1 MRSSLIP
8 TAQKIDMGAESAL
21 PNRHH
26 HPLRTTLI
34 AAVLAGLIGGVWYWS
49 NHHAQPAA
57 VSGSGRGDMRGAGG
71 NRPQPVSVAEVRITD
86 IRVWLNAL
94 GTVTPR
100 NLVTVHTKVDGT
112 LLKVNFREGQMVK
125 AGDLLAE
132 IDPRPFQILLDQAKG
147 QLNRDIALLDNA
159 RIDLARYKGL
169 LAKDAIAGQ
178 QVDTQDALVR
188 QYQGTVESDR
198 GQIDNARLQLEW
210 TRVTAPSSG
219 RIGLRQVDP
228 GNQVH
233 ASDVNGLASIAQLQ
247 PITVLFSVPEA
258 NLPAIN
264 RRLAVREAIP
274 VEAWD
279 REHKNRLADGR
290 LLTTDNQIDP
300 TTGTIKIRAEF
311 PNRDNALFPNQF
323 VNIRLLLD
331 TLPQVVAV
339 PGAAIQRGDKG
350 SFVYRLDSRGTVAM
364 LPVTPGAVDGDWV
377 AVTGEVK
384 AGDKVVTDGVD
395 KLRDGARAEIIV
407 PRAKGGEGG
416 GKGGQGTTSG
426 KPGRDWSARQHGSGK
441 AE

>member
-1 MRSSLIP
+1 MRSSFIP
-8 TAQKIDMGAESAL
+8 TAQKIDMGNESAFS
-21 PNRHH
+21 NRHR
-26 HPLRTTLI
+26 HPFRTALI

-49 NHHAQPAA
+49 NHHAQSAP
-57 VSGSGRGDMRGAGG
+57 VSGSGPGNMKGAGG
-71 NRPQPVSVAEVRITD
+71 NRPQPVSVAEVRTTD

-100 NLVTVHTKVDGT
+100 NLVTVRTKVDGT
-112 LLKVNFREGQMVK
+112 VLKVNFREGQMVE

-132 IDPRPFQILLDQAKG
+132 IDPRPFQIQYDQAKG
-147 QLNRDIALLDNA
+147 QLTRDIALLDNA

-169 LAKDAIAGQ
+169 LAKDAIASQ

-188 QYQGTVESDR
+188 QYQGIVESDR
-198 GQIDNARLQLEW
+198 GQIDNAKLQLEW

-233 ASDVNGLASIAQLQ
+233 ASDANGLASIAQLQ
-247 PITVLFSVPEA
+247 PITVLFSAPEA

-264 RRLAVREAIP
+264 RRLATREAIP

-279 REHKNRLADGR
+279 REQKNRLADGR

-311 PNRDNALFPNQF
+311 ANRDHTLFPNQF
-323 VNIRLLLD
+323 VNVRLLLD
-331 TLPQVVAV
+331 TLPQVKAV
-339 PGAAIQRGDKG
+339 PAAAIQRGDKG
-350 SFVYRLDSRGTVAM
+350 TFVYRLDASGTVAM

-377 AVTGEVK
+377 AVTGEIK

-395 KLRDGARAEIIV
+395 KLRDGAKAEAIV
-407 PRAKGGEGG
+407 PGAKSDKGGKRGG
-416 GKGGQGTTSG
+416 NGAKQ
-426 KPGRDWSARQHGSGK
+426 RQ
-441 AE
+441 E

>member
-1 MRSSLIP
+1 
-8 TAQKIDMGAESAL
+8 MGTESAPSL
-21 PNRHH
+21 RHR
-26 HPLRTTLI
+26 HPVRTFLI
-34 AAVLAGLIGGVWYWS
+34 AVVLAGLIGGVWYWS
-49 NHHAQPAA
+49 YYHAQPA
-57 VSGSGRGDMRGAGG
+57 GKGDMKGAGSS
-71 NRPQPVSVAEVRITD
+71 RPQPVSLTEIRKTD

-100 NLVTVHTKVDGT
+100 NLVTVHAKVDGT

-132 IDPRPFQILLDQAKG
+132 IDPRPFQIQLDQAKG
-147 QLNRDIALLDNA
+147 QLTRDTALLDNA

-198 GQIDNARLQLEW
+198 GLIANAKLQLEW
-210 TRVTAPSSG
+210 TRVTAPTSG

-233 ASDVNGLASIAQLQ
+233 TSDANGLATIAQLQ
-247 PITVLFSVPEA
+247 PITVLFTAPEA

-264 RRLAVREAIP
+264 RRMAARESIS

-279 REHKNRLADGR
+279 REQKNRLAEGH

-311 PNRDNALFPNQF
+311 ANRDTTLFPNQF

-331 TLPQVVAV
+331 TLTQVKAIPV
-339 PGAAIQRGDKG
+339 AAIQRGDKG
-350 SFVYRLDSRGTVAM
+350 TYVYRLDASGTVAM

-377 AVTGEVK
+377 AVTGDIQP
-384 AGDKVVTDGVD
+384 GDKVVIDGVD
-395 KLRDGARAEIIV
+395 RLRNGAKAEAIVTGAKAGKADG
-407 PRAKGGEGG
+407 K
-416 GKGGQGTTSG
+416 GKGGKPVSG
-426 KPGRDWSARQHGSGK
+426 SKRKPSADRGNAG
-441 AE
+441 

>member
-1 MRSSLIP
+1 MATETHSS
-8 TAQKIDMGAESAL
+8 Q
-21 PNRHH
+21 RHR
-26 HPLRTTLI
+26 HPLR
-34 AAVLAGLIGGVWYWS
+34 AVLIGAVLVSLIGGVWYWS
-49 NHHAQPAA
+49 THHAQA
-57 VSGSGRGDMRGAGG
+57 VSASGSRRGELKSGS
-71 NRPQPVSVAEVRITD
+71 RPQPVSVAGARVTD

-112 LLKVNFREGQMVK
+112 LLKVNFREGQMIK

-132 IDPRPFQILLDQAKG
+132 IDPRPFQILLNQTRG
-147 QLNRDIALLDNA
+147 QLTRDLALLDNA

-169 LAKDAIAGQ
+169 LAKDAIASQ

-188 QYQGTVESDR
+188 QYQGTVETDR
-198 GQIDNARLQLEW
+198 GQIDNAQLQLEW
-210 TRVTAPSSG
+210 TRVTAPTSG
-219 RIGLRQVDP
+219 RIGLRQIDP

-233 ASDVNGLASIAQLQ
+233 ANDANGLASIAQLQ

-264 RRLAVREAIP
+264 RRLAMRQAIP

-279 REHKNRLADGR
+279 REQKHRLADGH

-300 TTGTIKIRAEF
+300 ATGTIKIRAEF
-311 PNRDNALFPNQF
+311 ANRDTTLFPNQF

-339 PGAAIQRGDKG
+339 PVAAIQRGDKG
-350 SFVYRLDSRGTVAM
+350 SFVYRLDANGTVAM

-377 AVTGEVK
+377 AVTGALK

-407 PRAKGGEGG
+407 PGARESNRTPATRQNPD
-416 GKGGQGTTSG
+416 GKDTRGRRS
-426 KPGRDWSARQHGSGK
+426 KPADAVGPAS
-441 AE
+441 

>member
-1 MRSSLIP
+1 
-8 TAQKIDMGAESAL
+8 MGSESAL
-21 PNRHH
+21 PNRHR

-34 AAVLAGLIGGVWYWS
+34 AVALAGLIGGVWYWS
-49 NHHAQPAA
+49 NHRAQTTAS
-57 VSGSGRGDMRGAGG
+57 SGSGKDGMKAAGG
-71 NRPQPVSVAEVRITD
+71 NRPQPVSVAEARKTN

-132 IDPRPFQILLDQAKG
+132 IDPRPFRIQLDQAKG
-147 QLNRDIALLDNA
+147 QLTRDTALLDNA

-188 QYQGTVESDR
+188 QYQGTVETDR
-198 GQIDNARLQLEW
+198 GLIANAQLQLEW
-210 TRVTAPSSG
+210 TRVTAPTSG
-219 RIGLRQVDP
+219 RIGLRQIDP

-233 ASDVNGLASIAQLQ
+233 ASDANGLASIAQLQ
-247 PITVLFSVPEA
+247 PITVLFSAPEA

-264 RRLAVREAIP
+264 RRIAAHAAIP

-279 REHKNRLADGR
+279 REQKNRLAEGR

-311 PNRDNALFPNQF
+311 ANRDTTLFPNQF

-331 TLPQVVAV
+331 TLTQVVAIPV
-339 PGAAIQRGDKG
+339 AAIQRGDKG
-350 SFVYRLDSRGTVAM
+350 TYVYRLDASGTVNTV
-364 LPVTPGAVDGDWV
+364 PVTPGAVDGDWA
-377 AVTGEVK
+377 AVTGAIE

-395 KLRDGARAEIIV
+395 KLRDGAKAEAIV
-407 PRAKGGEGG
+407 PSTKGGTGA
-416 GKGGQGTTSG
+416 GKGKNG
-426 KPGRDWSARQHGSGK
+426 KPHSGGNPK
-441 AE
+441 PGGDRGNAE

>member
-1 MRSSLIP
+1 
-8 TAQKIDMGAESAL
+8 MGTEPAHTL
-21 PNRHH
+21 RHRR
-26 HPLRTTLI
+26 PLRTLLI
-34 AAVLAGLIGGVWYWS
+34 AVVLAGLIGGVWYWS
-49 NHHAQPAA
+49 NHHAQPA
-57 VSGSGRGDMRGAGG
+57 GKGGMQGAGG
-71 NRPQPVSVAEVRITD
+71 SRPQPVSVAVVRKTD

-100 NLVTVHTKVDGT
+100 NLVTVHAKVDGT

-132 IDPRPFQILLDQAKG
+132 IDPRPFRIQLEQAKG
-147 QLNRDIALLDNA
+147 QLTRDTALLDNA

-198 GQIDNARLQLEW
+198 GLIASAGLQLEW
-210 TRVTAPSSG
+210 TRVTAPTSG

-233 ASDVNGLASIAQLQ
+233 ASDANGLATIAQLQ
-247 PITVLFSVPEA
+247 PITVLFAAPEA

-264 RRLAVREAIP
+264 RRLAAHAAIP

-279 REHKNRLADGR
+279 REQKIRLAQGR

-300 TTGTIKIRAEF
+300 TTGTIRIRAEF
-311 PNRDNALFPNQF
+311 ANRDTTLFPNQF

-331 TLPQVVAV
+331 TLKQVKAIPV
-339 PGAAIQRGDKG
+339 AAIQRGDKG
-350 SFVYRLDSRGTVAM
+350 TYVYRLDAGGTVAM

-377 AVTGEVK
+377 AVTGDLQP
-384 AGDKVVTDGVD
+384 GDKVVIDGVD
-395 KLRDGARAEIIV
+395 RLRNGAKAEAIV
-407 PRAKGGEGG
+407 PGGKAG
-416 GKGGQGTTSG
+416 GKGKSG
-426 KPGRDWSARQHGSGK
+426 KPVSGGKRKPDGDRGSAG
-441 AE
+441 